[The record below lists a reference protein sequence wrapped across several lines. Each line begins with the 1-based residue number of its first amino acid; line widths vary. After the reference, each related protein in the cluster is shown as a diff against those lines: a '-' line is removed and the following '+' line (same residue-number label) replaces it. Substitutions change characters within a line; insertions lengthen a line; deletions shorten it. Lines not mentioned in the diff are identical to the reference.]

1 VFLAKLS
8 KLLCFH
14 RFAGGSLLD
23 ITAQH
28 CVRTKLRFYSGRLSV
43 THIITILFRPIIS
56 NSYHLKFHVYE
67 LASSMT

>member
-43 THIITILFRPIIS
+43 THITWNFMYTNWR
-56 NSYHLKFHVYE
+56 HLWRKQ
-67 LASSMT
+67 ARSG